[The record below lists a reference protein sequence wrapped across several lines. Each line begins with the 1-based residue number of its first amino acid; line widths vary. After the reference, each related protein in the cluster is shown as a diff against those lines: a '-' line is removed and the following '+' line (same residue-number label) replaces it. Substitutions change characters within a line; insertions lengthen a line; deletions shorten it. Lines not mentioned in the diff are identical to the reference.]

1 MPIRRMNSLGIY
13 WLRYINGKAIKHVAG
28 LSRLG
33 SYSAI
38 INPNVQLLT
47 A

>member
-1 MPIRRMNSLGIY
+1 MPIRRINSLGIY
-13 WLRYINGKAIKHVAG
+13 WLRYAKGKAIKYAAG
-28 LSRLG
+28 LSKLG

-38 INPNVQLLT
+38 INLN

>member
-1 MPIRRMNSLGIY
+1 MPIRRINSLRIY
-13 WLRYINGKAIKHVAG
+13 WLCYANRKAIKYAAG

-38 INPNVQLLT
+38 INPNI
-47 A
+47 

>member
-1 MPIRRMNSLGIY
+1 MPIKRTNSLGIY
-13 WLRYINGKAIKHVAG
+13 WLRYANRKTIKHAVG

-38 INPNVQLLT
+38 INLNI
-47 A
+47 

>member
-1 MPIRRMNSLGIY
+1 MPIRRINSLGIY
-13 WLRYINGKAIKHVAG
+13 WLRYANGKAVKHAAG

-38 INPNVQLLT
+38 INPNV
-47 A
+47 

>member
-1 MPIRRMNSLGIY
+1 MPIRRINSLGIC
-13 WLRYINGKAIKHVAG
+13 WLRYANGKAVKYATG

-33 SYSAI
+33 SYSAV
-38 INPNVQLLT
+38 INLN